1 MKIWIITQRHEDNSG
16 ERVLNTAYTDQ
27 SVAEHVMQL
36 LKDTTPML
44 YEIKELSIL
53 GTCAAPIKTTPIEVL
68 NLTMRTEHALK
79 SDDIFTVE
87 RLMQLPANTLLKIPN
102 LGRKSLDEIRDSLRA
117 LNLELRP

>member
-1 MKIWIITQRHEDNSG
+1 MKIWIITRRHEDNSG

-27 SVAEHVMQL
+27 PVAEHVMQL

-53 GTCAAPIKTTPIEVL
+53 GTSAAPVKTTPIETL
-68 NLTMRTEHALK
+68 NLTVRTEHVLK
-79 SDDIFTVE
+79 SDDIFTIE
-87 RLMQLPANTLLKIPN
+87 RLMQLSANTLLKIPN
-102 LGRKSLDEIRDSLRA
+102 MGRKSLNEIQNKLRA